1 MRTRWFAVPAIVI
14 GTLLLAGCAQTHSGS
29 PVTAQPAIGSGRAPT
44 AGTGDSRPT
53 TRMTATSSARTTH
66 QSRPSSS
73 STAPRAPAST
83 AWTASTASASAQDVI
98 LAKLV
103 AGVPAADMGW
113 RIPKAIPGWAVLS
126 EEPGLLSYRV
136 GSRCTV
142 LLAQPLL
149 PTGVLT
155 SMAFVKDGVRQVGEL
170 LKVDRTAARTLDSTG
185 TMLAA
190 TVAGLPRTV
199 SIRFAGIR
207 MHFPDAK
214 VAAQVY
220 GYASGKIGV
229 IVTALCHDD
238 DVDTYQRAIRPQLN
252 RLVVVMQF

>member
-1 MRTRWFAVPAIVI
+1 MRTRWFAVLAIVI
-14 GTLLLAGCAQTHSGS
+14 GAVLLAGCVAATSGS
-29 PVTAQPAIGSGRAPT
+29 PVTAQIAAGSDRAPDAS
-44 AGTGDSRPT
+44 AGDARPT
-53 TRMTATSSARTTH
+53 TSITATASATITH
-66 QSRPSSS
+66 QSGPASS
-73 STAPRAPAST
+73 STVPRAITS
-83 AWTASTASASAQDVI
+83 TASTSAQDAI

-149 PTGVLT
+149 PPDVQT
-155 SMAFVKDGVRQVGEL
+155 SAAFVTDGVRQVGEL
-170 LKVDRTAARTLDSTG
+170 LKADRTAARTLDSTG

-190 TVAGLPRTV
+190 TVAGLSRTV
-199 SIRFAGIR
+199 SIQFAGIR
-207 MHFPDAK
+207 THFPDVK
-214 VAAQVY
+214 VTAQVY